1 MTVEQVGAPR
11 GGTGPGEPRRLLT
24 MPEVAMI
31 LGVSAGR
38 AYELGRRD
46 VIPLVK
52 LGRQVRVDRVA
63 LERFLLG
70 EGLLR

>member
-1 MTVEQVGAPR
+1 
-11 GGTGPGEPRRLLT
+11 

-38 AYELGRRD
+38 AYELGRRN